1 MKINKKAGRIVQMVS
16 ISWPSMMNLLNFFPT
31 TKVNTKY
38 KVMIVISTRIIMAW
52 SWKNK
57 ICSMIGEEVSWKE
70 MAIHVGII
78 LVR

>member
-38 KVMIVISTRIIMAW
+38 KVMIVISTRIIMA
-52 SWKNK
+52 
-57 ICSMIGEEVSWKE
+57 
-70 MAIHVGII
+70 
-78 LVR
+78 